1 MTSLFSLEQK
11 HQENWWPPSSVKNTK
26 KTMTSL
32 FSLEEKRHESLRDFL
47 RRLNEAGLQIED
59 YLSNITLVMLMSNVR
74 NIHVRLSI
82 ENAGK

>member
-1 MTSLFSLEQK
+1 
-11 HQENWWPPSSVKNTK
+11 
-26 KTMTSL
+26 MTSL